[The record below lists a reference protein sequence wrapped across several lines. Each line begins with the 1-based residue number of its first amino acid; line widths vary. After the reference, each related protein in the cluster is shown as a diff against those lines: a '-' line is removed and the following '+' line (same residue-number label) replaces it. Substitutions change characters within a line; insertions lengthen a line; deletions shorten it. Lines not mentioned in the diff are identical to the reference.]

1 MFAFLKHPVLKP
13 HLWLIRFVGLL
24 VPRRLRAD
32 WRQEWEAEL
41 RWREAMLA
49 EWDKL
54 SWQNKLDL
62 FWRST
67 SAFWDAL
74 WLQPKRWEDEMM
86 QDLRYGMRM
95 LRKHKGFSAV
105 AVLTLA
111 LGIGANT
118 AIFSL
123 LNTALLRPLPIAQPE
138 QMVSI
143 SQGEGNGRFSGVSY
157 PNYRDVR
164 DRNDVFAGVIGYRFA
179 PLSLSHD
186 GINERLWG
194 YVVSGNYFD
203 VLGVKPLLGRVIT
216 PEDDRNRGAHPVVV
230 LSHQCWQQRF
240 GGTPSVLGKNI
251 VVNGGSYTVIGV
263 APQGFY
269 GTEVIAAPEVW
280 FPMMMQAQL
289 EAGNDW
295 LDKRGVDNI
304 FVMGRLKPGVNVI
317 QAQSAM
323 DAIGQQLAREY
334 PEFNEGKGLKLSA
347 PGWMGGGMRAP
358 LLGFVGVLMF
368 VVILVLLLACTNLAN
383 LLLARATER
392 RKEIAVRL
400 ALGVSRFRLLRQL
413 LTESVLLALGAGAL
427 GVVLAW
433 WLIRLAI
440 RFKPPIDV
448 PLQIDL
454 HLDYRVL
461 LFAAGISLLTGVLF
475 GLLPAWQATKT
486 DLLTALKDDAA
497 IGTQRRSWLKNS
509 LIVFQVA
516 LSLVLLVGGG
526 LMVRALQK
534 AETVQL
540 GFNPNNAIELSFDL
554 RLQGYEQAQIRESQK
569 RLLERVRALPG
580 VQEAGLADLVPVDLH
595 MGTEAIFIEGQLPE
609 RDARAPRAYSN
620 RVTPGYFGAM
630 GTRLLQGRDFT
641 VQDSENAPRVVIINE
656 SFARRFWPGQDP
668 IGRQFRLSR
677 ADAQPVQIIGVAQDG
692 KYANLNEDAK
702 PFVFRPLWQSFMGSS
717 TLVVRSVAESQQMMA
732 AVRNELQQL
741 DPNLPIASAKTMVE
755 HLSFPLLPTRVAAS
769 VFGSFGLLGLA
780 LAAIGLYGVMS
791 YSVSKRIREIGIRM
805 ALGAQS
811 KDVLR
816 LTINQGMKLVLLGV
830 VIGLVGALALTRV
843 MKTLLMGVS
852 ATDPL
857 TFVGTALLLTF
868 VAWLACFLP
877 ARRATKV
884 DPIIALRHD

>member
-1 MFAFLKHPVLKP
+1 MGKRDRLHLKLIR
-13 HLWLIRFVGLL
+13 WLIRFIALS

-41 RWREAMLA
+41 RYRELLLA

-54 SWQNKLDL
+54 NWNNKLDL
-62 FWRST
+62 LRRSVG
-67 SAFWDAL
+67 ACWDAFL
-74 WLQPKRWEDEMM
+74 LQPLRWEDEMI
-86 QDLRYGMRM
+86 QDLRYGARM

-123 LNTALLRPLPIAQPE
+123 LNTAMFRPLPVAQPE
-138 QMVSI
+138 QLVSLTNA
-143 SQGEGNGRFSGVSY
+143 ETNNRFSTFSY
-157 PNYRDVR
+157 PNYRDMR
-164 DRNDVFAGVIGYRFA
+164 DRNEVLAGLIAYRFA
-179 PLSLSHD
+179 PVSLSHD
-186 GINERLWG
+186 GLNERLWG
-194 YVVSGNYFD
+194 YAVSGNYFD
-203 VLGVKPLLGRVIT
+203 VLGVKPLLGRALT
-216 PEDDRNRGAHPVVV
+216 PDDDRNRGAHPIVM

-240 GGTPSVLGKNI
+240 GGNPAVLGKNVI
-251 VVNGGSYTVIGV
+251 VNGGSYTIIGV
-263 APQGFY
+263 APPGFY
-269 GTEVIAAPEVW
+269 GTEVIAAPELW
-280 FPMMMQAQL
+280 FPMMMQGAL
-289 EAGNDW
+289 EAGDDW
-295 LDKRGVDNI
+295 LDKRGVENV
-304 FVMGRLKPGVNVI
+304 FVQGRLKPGVTVT
-317 QAQSAM
+317 QAQAAL
-323 DAIGQQLAREY
+323 DAVAQQLAREY
-334 PEFNEGKGLKLSA
+334 PEFNEGKSVKLTT
-347 PGWMGGGMRAP
+347 PGWMGGMMRAP
-358 LLGFVGVLMF
+358 LLGFVGLLMVVVL
-368 VVILVLLLACTNLAN
+368 LVLLLACTNLAN

-400 ALGVSRFRLLRQL
+400 ALGASRFQLIRQL
-413 LTESVLLALGAGAL
+413 LTESILLACGAGAL
-427 GVVLAW
+427 GVALAW
-433 WLIRLAI
+433 WLIGLAI
-440 RFKPPIDV
+440 KFKPPIDV

-461 LFAAGISLLTGVLF
+461 LFAGAISLLTGVLF
-475 GLLPAWQATKT
+475 GLLPAWQTTKT

-497 IGTQRRSWLKNS
+497 VGAPQRSWLKNS

-554 RLQGYEQAQIRESQK
+554 RLQGYQQTQIRELQK
-569 RLLERVRALPG
+569 RLLERVRSLPG

-595 MGTEAIFIEGQLPE
+595 IGTEAVFIEGQLPE
-609 RDARAPRAYSN
+609 RNARAPRAYSN
-620 RVTPGYFGAM
+620 RITPGYFGAM

-641 VQDSENAPRVVIINE
+641 IQDSEDVPLVVIVNE
-656 SFARRFWPGQDP
+656 TFARRFWPGQDP
-668 IGRQFRLSR
+668 LGKQFRLR
-677 ADAQPVQIIGVAQDG
+677 GAEAQPVQVIGVAQDG
-692 KYANLNEDAK
+692 KYTSLGEDSR
-702 PFVFRPLWQSFMGSS
+702 PFVYRPLWQSFMGSS
-717 TLVVRSVAESQQMMA
+717 TLIVRAVTEQQSLMA

-755 HLSFPLLPTRVAAS
+755 HLSFPLLPARLAAS
-769 VFGSFGLLGLA
+769 VLGSFGLLGLA

-805 ALGAQS
+805 ALGAEG

-816 LTINQGMKLVLLGV
+816 LIVSQGMKLVLLGV
-830 VIGLVGALALTRV
+830 VIGLGGAWALTRV
-843 MKTLLMGVS
+843 MKTLLLGVS

-857 TFVGTALLLTF
+857 TFVGTALLLTL
-868 VAWLACFLP
+868 VALLACYWP

-884 DPIIALRHD
+884 DPMIALRHE